1 MRDID
6 MSIRKSLSLIVG
18 IALTCFS
25 FNAAA
30 DSKPKPTPDKPSK
43 PAPSAVEVVPSP
55 PELGESAYLLMDYA
69 TGEVLIGK
77 DIHKRIIPASLT
89 KMMTSYVIGQ
99 EIEAGRLDPEEMVTI
114 SQNAWSK
121 NYGDS
126 SKMFIEVGKQ
136 VSVRDLNLGIIIQ
149 SGNDACIAMAEHL
162 AGSEE
167 AFANLMNNWAQYIGM
182 KDSNFVNSHG
192 LHDENHYSSA
202 YDMAI
207 LGRALIHDL
216 PDEYKIYSQKEFT
229 FNGIKQSNRNR
240 LLWDNT
246 LHVDGIKT
254 GHLSQVGYNLVT
266 SAVDPAN
273 NFRLISVVIGA
284 NSERQ
289 RADDSKA
296 LLTYGFRFYKPVPV
310 IKKGKPLIEQKIIYG
325 DKSKVKLG
333 SGRDITVAVPRNK
346 IDNLK
351 VSIKL
356 NDKNKLEAP
365 IKSGVEVGTIFI
377 RTADDELIHQAPLIT
392 LESVEEGGWLDKSWD
407 WTVSSISD
415 LFS

>member
-1 MRDID
+1 MNIK
-6 MSIRKSLSLIVG
+6 KSFSLIIG

-25 FNAAA
+25 YNALA
-30 DSKPKPTPDKPSK
+30 DNEKPKPQANKPK
-43 PAPSAVEVVPSP
+43 PMAPSAAEVVPAP
-55 PELGESAYLLMDYA
+55 PELGETAYLLMDYE
-69 TGEVLIGK
+69 TGEVLVGK

-99 EIEAGRLDPEEMVTI
+99 EIQAGRLDPSEMVTI

-136 VSVRDLNLGIIIQ
+136 VSVKDLNLGIIIQ

-162 AGSEE
+162 AGSED
-167 AFANLMNNWAQYIGM
+167 AFANLMNNWADYIGM

-192 LHDENHYSSA
+192 LHNDNHYSSA

-216 PDEYKIYSQKEFT
+216 PEEYKIYSQKEFT
-229 FNGIKQSNRNR
+229 FNGIKQTNRNR
-240 LLWDNT
+240 LLWDNS

-266 SAVDPAN
+266 SAVDPSRN

-296 LLTYGFRFYKPVPV
+296 LLTYGFRFYQPVPV

-325 DKSKVKLG
+325 DKGKVKLG
-333 SGRDITVAVPRNK
+333 SSKDITVTVQRNK
-346 IDNLK
+346 VDGLK

-356 NDKNKLEAP
+356 NDKSKLEAP
-365 IKSGVEVGTIFI
+365 IKSGVEVGSIFI
-377 RTADDELIHQAPLIT
+377 RTADGTLVHKAPLVT
-392 LESVEEGGWLDKSWD
+392 LEDISEGGWFDKSWD
-407 WTVSSISD
+407 WTVSSITS
-415 LFS
+415 LFD

>member
-1 MRDID
+1 MN
-6 MSIRKSLSLIVG
+6 MKTKLKFIVG
-18 IALTCFS
+18 IMCVCFS
-25 FNAAA
+25 FNALAEN
-30 DSKPKPTPDKPSK
+30 DKPKPTPNKAKPS
-43 PAPSAVEVVPSP
+43 PSAMEVMPSP
-55 PELGESAYLLMDYA
+55 PELGEEAYLLMDYL

-77 DIHKRIIPASLT
+77 DVHKRIVPASLT

-99 EIEAGRLDPEEMVTI
+99 EMDAGRLNPDDMVTI

-149 SGNDACIAMAEHL
+149 SGNDACIAMAEHI
-162 AGSEE
+162 AGSED
-167 AFANLMNNWAQYIGM
+167 AFSSLMNEWAKYIGM
-182 KDSNFVNSHG
+182 TDSHFVNSHG
-192 LHDENHYSSA
+192 LYHEQHYSSA

-229 FNGIKQSNRNR
+229 FNGIKQVNRNR

-246 LHVDGIKT
+246 LQVDGIKT

-266 SAVDPAN
+266 SAVDPST
-273 NFRLISVVIGA
+273 NFRLIAVVIGA

-289 RADDSKA
+289 RAEDSKA
-296 LLTYGFRFYKPVPV
+296 LLTYGFRFYKHVPV
-310 IKKGKPLIEQKIIYG
+310 IKKDKPLIEQKIIYG
-325 DKSKVKLG
+325 SVNKVKLG
-333 SGRDITVAVPRNK
+333 ADHDISVAVPRNK
-346 IDNLK
+346 SEGLK
-351 VSIKL
+351 ISIKL

-365 IKSGVEVGTIFI
+365 IKKGTEVGTIFI
-377 RTADDELIHQAPLIT
+377 RTANDEMIHQSSLIT
-392 LESVEEGGWLDKSWD
+392 LEDVEEAGWVGKSWD
-407 WTVSSISD
+407 WVVSSVTGIFD
-415 LFS
+415 

>member
-1 MRDID
+1 MNIK
-6 MSIRKSLSLIVG
+6 KSFSLIIG

-25 FNAAA
+25 YNALA
-30 DSKPKPTPDKPSK
+30 DNEKPKPQANRPKPM
-43 PAPSAVEVVPSP
+43 APSAAEVVPAP
-55 PELGESAYLLMDYA
+55 PELGETAYLLMDYE
-69 TGEVLIGK
+69 TGEVLVGK

-99 EIEAGRLDPEEMVTI
+99 EIQAGRLDPSEMVTI

-136 VSVRDLNLGIIIQ
+136 VSVKDLNLGIIIQ

-162 AGSEE
+162 AGSED
-167 AFANLMNNWAQYIGM
+167 AFANLMNNWADYIGM

-192 LHDENHYSSA
+192 LHNDNHYSSA

-216 PDEYKIYSQKEFT
+216 PEEYKIYSQKEFT
-229 FNGIKQSNRNR
+229 FNGIKQTNRNR
-240 LLWDNT
+240 LLWDNS

-266 SAVDPAN
+266 SAVDPSRN
-273 NFRLISVVIGA
+273 NFRLI
-284 NSERQ
+284 
-289 RADDSKA
+289 
-296 LLTYGFRFYKPVPV
+296 
-310 IKKGKPLIEQKIIYG
+310 KPLIEQKIIYG
-325 DKSKVKLG
+325 DKGKVKLG
-333 SGRDITVAVPRNK
+333 SSKDVTVTVQRNK
-346 IDNLK
+346 VDGLK

-356 NDKNKLEAP
+356 NDKSKLEAP
-365 IKSGVEVGTIFI
+365 IKSGVEVGSIFI
-377 RTADDELIHQAPLIT
+377 RAADGTLVHKAPLVT
-392 LESVEEGGWLDKSWD
+392 LEDISEGGWLDKSWD
-407 WTVSSISD
+407 WTVSSITS
-415 LFS
+415 LFD

>member
-1 MRDID
+1 
-6 MSIRKSLSLIVG
+6 
-18 IALTCFS
+18 
-25 FNAAA
+25 
-30 DSKPKPTPDKPSK
+30 
-43 PAPSAVEVVPSP
+43 
-55 PELGESAYLLMDYA
+55 
-69 TGEVLIGK
+69 
-77 DIHKRIIPASLT
+77 
-89 KMMTSYVIGQ
+89 MMTSYVIGQ

-162 AGSEE
+162 AGSED

-377 RTADDELIHQAPLIT
+377 RTSDDELIHQAPLIT